1 MKTKTKRGFKAVGFE
16 SGADFKS
23 QPREDERTIMQT
35 ASRIAFKMHEVH
47 IRSCDIS
54 DSVMGNEERQIFS
67 DPLPVCLSNYLD
79 EIEKLVNLV
88 QLEQKRLDKQ
98 L

>member
-1 MKTKTKRGFKAVGFE
+1 MKTKTKRGFKAETVG
-16 SGADFKS
+16 GQA
-23 QPREDERTIMQT
+23 QPKPIEDERTIMQT
-35 ASRIAFKMHEVH
+35 ASRITLKMHEVH
-47 IRSCDIS
+47 IRSCDIA
-54 DSVMGNEERQIFS
+54 DSVMGYEERQTYS
-67 DPLPVCLSNYLD
+67 DPASVCLSNYLD

>member
-1 MKTKTKRGFKAVGFE
+1 MRIKTKRGLKDVGFE
-16 SGADFKS
+16 NVAQSK
-23 QPREDERTIMQT
+23 PIEDERTIMQT
-35 ASRIAFKMHEVH
+35 ASRITLKMHAVH
-47 IRSCDIS
+47 IRSCEIS
-54 DSVMGNEERQIFS
+54 DSVMGDEERQVFS